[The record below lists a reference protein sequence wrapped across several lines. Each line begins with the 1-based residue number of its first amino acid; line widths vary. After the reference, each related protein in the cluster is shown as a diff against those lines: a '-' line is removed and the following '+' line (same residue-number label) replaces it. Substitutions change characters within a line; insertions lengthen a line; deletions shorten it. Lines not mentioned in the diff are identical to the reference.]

1 MGGSKPKVAP
11 VEVETK
17 IEDYKRDN
25 PGIFSWE
32 IREKLVKEG
41 LCDQT
46 TAPSVSSISRLLRG
60 RSRRDESLEDVEA
73 DETLEEEDIDVVG
86 EGKNNI
92 YLCRPL

>member
-1 MGGSKPKVAP
+1 MATT
-11 VEVETK
+11 EVETK

-60 RSRRDESLEDVEA
+60 KTRKDESLEDAEA
-73 DETLEEEDIDVVG
+73 DDTLEEVDIDVVG
-86 EGKNNI
+86 EGRT
-92 YLCRPL
+92 L